1 MLTRTD
7 WTLLFLGADGGPHPC
22 DQVRI
27 MKGMFL
33 LSQTA
38 SLPLGGAYR
47 FESHEAGPFDPQ
59 VDRDLDTL
67 QLARLVSVQ
76 RFLGKVRRL
85 YELTDQGWQ
94 RFAELKGSLPR
105 EQLAALESVKRQ
117 VTSQSIDELLDHIAT
132 EYPDY
137 VEPVVARMAQ

>member
-7 WTLLFLGADGGPHPC
+7 WVLLFLGADGGPHPC

-38 SLPLGGAYR
+38 ALPLEGSYR

-76 RFLGKVRRL
+76 RFPGKVRRL

-94 RFAELKGSLPR
+94 RFAELKGSVPR
-105 EQLAALESVKRQ
+105 QQLETVESVKRQ
-117 VTSQSIDELLDHIAT
+117 VTSQSIDELLEQIAT
-132 EYPDY
+132 EFPDY
-137 VEPVVARMAQ
+137 VEPVVVRMVQ